1 MRSDKAALNLNRGP
15 ALLHSVSSYVKRVP
29 ERVAIAVYSSQIQE
43 CAGFL
48 KRARSIAKVES
59 LASDNKH
66 ELIYLQLLRA
76 AESLG
81 YGLIACNPLNEKS
94 VPKEASPRN
103 RLLKIFNRMAAVN
116 PDFFPIACE
125 SNLPDVKWLSKD
137 SAPIRGALT
146 RQGLLDLAT
155 KAEWHLFKQGPSG
168 VKPIRFSKLT
178 PDEWLTR
185 FEKLLDSHIL
195 TMPLGTRY
203 LVTTHLNGSVSTQGL
218 ALPEDSDNYS

>member
-1 MRSDKAALNLNRGP
+1 
-15 ALLHSVSSYVKRVP
+15 VP
-29 ERVAIAVYSSQIQE
+29 ERVAIAVYSAQIQE

-48 KRARSIAKVES
+48 KRARSIARVES
-59 LASDNKH
+59 LATDSKH

-81 YGLIACNPLNEKS
+81 YGLIACNALDGKS
-94 VPKEASPRN
+94 IPKDASPRN

-125 SNLPDVKWLSKD
+125 TNLPGIEWLSKD
-137 SAPIRGALT
+137 SAPTRGALT

-155 KAEWHLFKQGPSG
+155 KAEWHLFKQGPAG

-185 FEKLLDSHIL
+185 FERLLEAHIL

-203 LVTTHLNGSVSTQGL
+203 LIATNPNCAVRTQLL
-218 ALPEDSDNYS
+218 ALSDDFDKLS

>member
-1 MRSDKAALNLNRGP
+1 VSDHVAL
-15 ALLHSVSSYVKRVP
+15 
-29 ERVAIAVYSSQIQE
+29 AVYSAQIQK

-48 KRARSIAKVES
+48 KRARSIGIIES
-59 LASDNKH
+59 LASDSKQ

-76 AESLG
+76 AESFG
-81 YGLIACNPLNEKS
+81 YGLIACNPLDEKS
-94 VPKEASPRN
+94 VPKDASPRS
-103 RLLKIFNRMAAVN
+103 RLMKIFNRMDSGN
-116 PDFFPIACE
+116 PDFFPSACE
-125 SNLPDVKWLSKD
+125 RDLPGVEWLDKH

-155 KAEWHLFKQGPSG
+155 KAEWLLFTQSPSG

-185 FEKLLDSHIL
+185 FERLLEAHIL

-203 LVTTHLNGSVSTQGL
+203 LVTTHLSGSVSTQVL
-218 ALPEDSDNYS
+218 AVSEDCENFS